1 MKKTLTILAAA
12 LLCAAAPVA
21 LAQTVES
28 GSVSA
33 DNVKFYKSG
42 DDLVVQMDI
51 NTSGLDIKGSR
62 SVVITPEVTDGTNS
76 EALSSVGLY
85 GRKRYIYYIRN
96 EQDRLSSLSNDKV
109 IRSKDAPEVIPYTAV
124 VPFQPWM
131 ENAALKLNVK
141 EKGCANC
148 DKGSDDGTLANG
160 PEMPV
165 APVYKPE
172 VAYVTPQAEEVKARS
187 LEGSAFINFEVN
199 KTVIK
204 PDYMTNPTELGK
216 IIATIDSVKNDA
228 DVQVKSISIKG
239 FASPEGKWANNERL
253 AKGRTAALKA
263 YINNLYK
270 FDNDLISTSYEVEDW
285 AGLKAFVEGSNLANK
300 GGILDI
306 INETGDADR
315 KEAKIKSKY
324 PEQYKFLLQTVY
336 PSLRHSDYVINYVIS
351 NFTDPKAIRELVKTA
366 PQKLSLNEFF
376 IAAQDC
382 EPGSEEFVDIFET
395 AVRMYPDSEVANLNA
410 ASSELSHGDLANAEK
425 HLAKAG
431 DSPEAQFARG
441 TLAALQQDYNGAA
454 GAFYA
459 LLAEPENLSDALKA
473 KIEDSLRQI
482 KEHFL
487 K

>member
-1 MKKTLTILAAA
+1 MKKTLTIIAAA
-12 LLCAAAPVA
+12 LLFAAPVA

-42 DDLVVQMDI
+42 DDLMVQMDL
-51 NTSGLDIKGSR
+51 NLSDLNIKGSR

-76 EALSSVGLY
+76 ETLSSVGLY

-96 EQDRLSSLSNDKV
+96 EQDRLASLSNDKV
-109 IRSKDAPEVIPYTAV
+109 IRSKDAPDVIPYTAV
-124 VPFQPWM
+124 VPFQSWM

-148 DKGSDDGTLANG
+148 DKGSDDGTLAKG

-172 VAYVTPQAEEVKARS
+172 VAYVTPQAEEVKSRC

-204 PDYMTNPTELGK
+204 PEYMTNPTELGK

-253 AKGRTAALKA
+253 AKGRTAALKD

-270 FDNDLISTSYEVEDW
+270 FDKDLISTSYEVEDW
-285 AGLKAFVEGSNLANK
+285 AGLKAFVENSNLENK

-306 INETGDADR
+306 INESGDADK
-315 KEAKIKSKY
+315 KEAKLKSKY

-382 EPGSEEFVDIFET
+382 EPGSDEFVDIFET
-395 AVRMYPDSEVANLNA
+395 AVRMYPDNEVANLNA
-410 ASSELSHGDLANAEK
+410 ASSELSHGDLTGAEK

-431 DSPEAQFARG
+431 NSPEAQFARG
-441 TLAALQQDYNGAA
+441 TLAALQGDYNGAA
-454 GAFYA
+454 GIFYA
-459 LLAEPENLSDALKA
+459 LIADADNLSAELKA
-473 KIEDSLRQI
+473 KIESSLAQL

>member
-1 MKKTLTILAAA
+1 MKKTLTILAV
-12 LLCAAAPVA
+12 LFIAAPLA
-21 LAQTVES
+21 LAQTVQS

-33 DNVKFYKSG
+33 ENVKFYKSG
-42 DDLVVQMDI
+42 EDLVVQMDL
-51 NTSGLDIKGSR
+51 NTSDLKLRGTR
-62 SVVITPEVTDGTNS
+62 QVVITPEVTDGANS
-76 EALSSVGLY
+76 ETLPSVGIY
-85 GRKRYIYYIRN
+85 GRNRYIYYLRN
-96 EQDRLSSLSNDKV
+96 EQNRLSALSGDTV
-109 IRSKDAPEVIPYTAV
+109 LRSKDTPEVVPYSAV
-124 VPFQPWM
+124 VPFKGWM
-131 ENAALKLNVK
+131 EKAGLKLNVQ

-148 DKGSDDGTLANG
+148 DKGQADGLLANA
-160 PEMPV
+160 PVMPV
-165 APVYKPE
+165 PPVYQPE

-216 IIATIDSVKNDA
+216 ILATIDSVKNDK

-253 AKGRTAALKA
+253 AKGRTAALKS

-270 FDNDLISTSYEVEDW
+270 FDDNVISTSYEVEDW
-285 AGLKAFVEGSNLANK
+285 AGLKAFVETSNLENRDA
-300 GGILDI
+300 ILNI
-306 INETGDADR
+306 INETGDADK
-315 KEAKIKSKY
+315 KEAKIKANY

-351 NFTDPKAIRELVKTA
+351 NFSDPKDIREMVKTA

-382 EPGSEEFVDIFET
+382 EPGSEEFIDIFET

-410 ASSELSHGDLANAEK
+410 ASSELSHGDLTSAEK

-441 TLAALQQDYNGAA
+441 TLAAMKDDYNGAA
-454 GAFYA
+454 GIFYG
-459 LLAEPENLSDALKA
+459 LLNDASQLSDALKD
-473 KIEDSLRQI
+473 KIQSSIDQL
-482 KEHFL
+482 KESFL